1 MREVFI
7 AYTVVV
13 TQYPNAPFFGNATV
27 RLNNNERVNGELIR
41 SFEEELRNIVSEK
54 HKLKVDNIVVTIIS
68 ISYL

>member
-27 RLNNNERVNGELIR
+27 RLNNNERVDGEYIR
-41 SFEEELRNIVSEK
+41 SLEEELRNIVAEK
-54 HKLKVDNIVVTIIS
+54 HKLKVDNIIVTITNVV
-68 ISYL
+68 YL